1 MKNNKTLA
9 LENLENFVL
18 GQKLFGENENQ
29 KTKQKI
35 QIQVT

>member
-18 GQKLFGENENQ
+18 EQKLLDENENQ

>member
-18 GQKLFGENENQ
+18 GQKLLDENENQ